1 MKMKVWKGIFALLMV
16 SLFLV
21 LAACGGADN
30 TEPAQTNG
38 EATEKEEEN
47 KETDTATAAADKI
60 TIFVSKVEITEQ
72 LEALAKDYEKETGV
86 EVEVWG
92 TTGDDYFQQLQI
104 RLNSNQGPSIF
115 SLRHLTEA
123 KAMESYSYDL
133 SKEEY
138 VQYIA
143 DNMALEL
150 NGKVLGIPFGVEGFG
165 LVYNKDLVDPAD
177 VADYSS
183 FVSTLEKFSGTDVA
197 GLSLSQEGFFLIGH
211 ISNYPFSV
219 MEDNVAFMDKLN
231 AGEVTMAETEEFQKF
246 GEMMEVFKAHS
257 RNPLEVKYDTQIGDF
272 ASGKT
277 AMIHQGNWASGMLA
291 DYELDFEYGMLP
303 VPLMDNDKL
312 AVGVGMNWSVNSTK
326 DEAEI
331 QAALDFLEWMHTT
344 ETGHRYIVEEFGAIP
359 ALTNIEPSD
368 LDPLSQAVFEATN
381 SGKTIPW
388 SHTYFPANMV
398 VNDFVPAAQNFFIND
413 VTGQEFI
420 KQLDEAWQNASK

>member
-1 MKMKVWKGIFALLMV
+1 MLVLLLV
-16 SLFLV
+16 SLFFV
-21 LAACGGADN
+21 LAACGGNGNDEPEQNNGAGTDGNQGTNN
-30 TEPAQTNG
+30 TDAS
-38 EATEKEEEN
+38 
-47 KETDTATAAADKI
+47 ADKI

-72 LEALAKDYEKETGV
+72 LEALAKEYEQETGV

-123 KAMESYSYDL
+123 KAMESYTYDL
-133 SKEEY
+133 SNEDY

-143 DNMALEL
+143 ENMALEL

-165 LVYNKDLVDPAD
+165 LVYNKDLIDPAD
-177 VADYSS
+177 VADYES
-183 FVSTLEKFSGTDVA
+183 FISTLEKFNGTDVA

-211 ISNYPFSV
+211 ISNYPFSLQ
-219 MEDNVAFMDKLN
+219 EDNIAFMDKLS

-246 GEMMEVFKAHS
+246 GEMMEAFRKYS
-257 RNPLEVKYDTQIGDF
+257 RNPLEVKYDSQIGDF

-277 AMIHQGNWASGMLA
+277 AMIHQGNWANGVLA
-291 DYELDFEYGMLP
+291 DYQIDFEYGMLP

-312 AVGVGMNWSVNSTK
+312 AVGVGMNWSVNADK

-359 ALTNIEPSD
+359 ALTNIEPAD
-368 LDPLSQAVFEATN
+368 LDPLSQAVFEATS

-388 SHTYFPANMV
+388 SHTYYPANMV
-398 VNDFVPAAQNFFIND
+398 VNDFVPAAQNFFINGD

-420 KQLDEAWQNASK
+420 QHLDEAWQNASR